1 MEFNYAL
8 LAKYLV
14 GNLSSEEMEEVMR
27 WRDLS
32 TENET
37 VFSEVFRLRLSWNAA
52 KYADNE
58 RIDRALEKINARI
71 NRTRRYGTVRSLLKY
86 AAVILLL
93 VSFSSVGWNYFK
105 PETYMTIALG
115 DSEGVKK
122 VALDDGSVVW
132 LRGNSVLKIPQSFS
146 VVNRTVSLQGEA
158 FFDIAKN
165 AKSLFIVATDYV
177 KVEVHGTSFNVN
189 VDAANK
195 TVETILVRGS
205 ISLQTL
211 NGKNILEMNP
221 GERVTFSLNE
231 NTCFTEHVDVNVC
244 ATWRFNQLVFEN
256 TTLREIA
263 NQLSI
268 KYNVN
273 VNIESSKLAQRRFR
287 CVINEDERLP
297 DVLEQL
303 CYLAPITYRIEN
315 SEIYISEK
323 QTKKCMSMG
332 N

>member
-1 MEFNYAL
+1 MDFDYRL
-8 LAKYLV
+8 LAKYLIDT
-14 GNLSSEEMEEVMR
+14 LSPEEMVKVQE
-27 WRDLS
+27 WRALS
-32 TENET
+32 IDNED
-37 VFSEVFRLRLSWNAA
+37 VFSKLVELRISGKFTQYNTSEHIE
-52 KYADNE
+52 K
-58 RIDRALEKINARI
+58 ALEKLNAKINS
-71 NRTRRYGTVRSLLKY
+71 RRRFQIFRSVMRY

-93 VSFSSVGWNYFK
+93 VSFSYVGWDYLRPDNYV
-105 PETYMTIALG
+105 TITVKQG
-115 DSEGVKK
+115 EDVKK
-122 VALDDGSVVW
+122 IMLADGSAVW
-132 LRGNSVLKIPQSFS
+132 LKAGSSLKIPEAFAENS
-146 VVNRTVSLQGEA
+146 RKLSLQGEA

-165 AKSLFIVATDYV
+165 AKSLFIVVTDYV
-177 KVEVHGTSFNVN
+177 KVEVYGTSFNINVN
-189 VDAANK
+189 AENK
-195 TVETILVRGS
+195 SVETVLVRGS
-205 ISLQTL
+205 ISLQNL
-211 NGKNILEMNP
+211 NGKKILEMNP
-221 GERVTFSLNE
+221 GERVAYSWDE
-231 NTCFTEHVDVNVC
+231 NTYFTDHVDVNVC

-273 VNIESSKLAQRRFR
+273 VNIESLKLAQRKFR

-323 QTKKCMSMG
+323 QTKKRMSMG

>member
-1 MEFNYAL
+1 MAL
-8 LAKYLV
+8 KKV
-14 GNLSSEEMEEVMR
+14 NV
-27 WRDLS
+27 
-32 TENET
+32 
-37 VFSEVFRLRLSWNAA
+37 
-52 KYADNE
+52 
-58 RIDRALEKINARI
+58 RI
-71 NRTRRYGTVRSLLKY
+71 NRARRYRIARSLLKY

-93 VSFSSVGWNYFK
+93 VSFSAVGWNYFK

-122 VALDDGSVVW
+122 VTLDDGSVVW

-146 VVNRTVSLQGEA
+146 AVNRTVSLQGEA

-165 AKSLFIVATDYV
+165 ASPYESILDIAKNANSLFIVATDYV
-177 KVEVHGTSFNVN
+177 KVEVHGTSFHVNVN
-189 VDAANK
+189 AGNK
-195 TVETILVRGS
+195 SVETVLVRGC
-205 ISLQTL
+205 ISLHAL
-211 NGKNILEMNP
+211 NGKKILEMNP
-221 GERVTFSLNE
+221 GERVAYSWDE
-231 NTCFTEHVDVNVC
+231 NTCFTDHVDVNVC
-244 ATWRFNQLVFEN
+244 AVWRFNQLVFEN

-273 VNIESSKLAQRRFR
+273 VNIESSRLAQRRFR

-303 CYLAPITYRIEN
+303 CYLAPITYRIES

-323 QTKKCMSMG
+323 QTKK
-332 N
+332 